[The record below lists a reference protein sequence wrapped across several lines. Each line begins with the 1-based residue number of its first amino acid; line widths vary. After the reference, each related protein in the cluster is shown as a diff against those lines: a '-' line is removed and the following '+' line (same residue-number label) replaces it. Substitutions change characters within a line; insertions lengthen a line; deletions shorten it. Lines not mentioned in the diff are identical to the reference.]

1 MLKLEKLPLEYHG
14 EQYELCCNME
24 ALEAFQDEYG
34 GDLNEAMEDT
44 EIHAAVKIFR
54 IMLNLARAER
64 GEEAVS
70 AQQLS
75 REYSW
80 AMLRELDVAG
90 MLRRAI
96 SPTLAYQHAAAREAA
111 SGDEDE
117 SKN

>member
-1 MLKLEKLPLEYHG
+1 MLKLEKLPVEYHG

-44 EIHAAVKIFR
+44 EIHAAGKIFR

-64 GEEAVS
+64 GEEAVT
-70 AQQLS
+70 AQQIL

-80 AMLRELDVAG
+80 AMLRELDVVG
-90 MLRRAI
+90 MLRRSI
-96 SPTLAYQHAAAREAA
+96 SPTLAYQHAAAAA
-111 SGDEDE
+111 TGDEDE